1 MLDPLTPLKMTL
13 QGFAA
18 VSLLFLKHRKPK
30 GYFVPLATSS
40 LRSCW
45 PAPWTHHILKQ
56 SPLRLSLPIAEW
68 ARWGGGRCWA
78 FCQFLL
84 KPSKQSVEDKGMR
97 PHNSAVGK
105 CFLTPQLQAL
115 SVVPIVL
122 HTHPHCWCFLRF
134 SPPSSPTPSKL
145 ET

>member
-40 LRSCW
+40 LRSCC
-45 PAPWTHHILKQ
+45 PASLTHHILKQ

-68 ARWGGGRCWA
+68 ARCVWGGQCWA
-78 FCQFLL
+78 FCLFLL
-84 KPSKQSVEDKGMR
+84 KSSKQSVEDKGMR

-122 HTHPHCWCFLRF
+122 HTHPHCFLHF